1 MICDVNQPLPGVQAN
16 LAASGKNTMPQADV
30 EVKVGAPPEFRVQG
44 GKNGQIGS
52 DTGAVQKV
60 FSPHH

>member
-1 MICDVNQPLPGVQAN
+1 
-16 LAASGKNTMPQADV
+16 MPQADV
-30 EVKVGAPPEFRVQG
+30 EVKVGAPPEFRV